1 MKANDAMR
9 LSDVARYLGVTR
21 QRVQQLAAEGHL
33 PPPAGV
39 DQRGRYWNRED
50 LQEWAVVW
58 AAARRWRRLSEVPL
72 RRSESEQV
80 DNA

>member
-1 MKANDAMR
+1 MKATDLMR
-9 LSDVARYLGVTR
+9 LGDVARYLGMSR

-39 DQRGRYWNRED
+39 DHRGRYWNRED

-58 AAARRWRRLSEVPL
+58 AAARRWRRL
-72 RRSESEQV
+72 RQV
-80 DNA
+80 RLNK

>member
-1 MKANDAMR
+1 MKPTDLMR

-21 QRVQQLAAEGHL
+21 QRVQQLASEGHL
-33 PPPAGV
+33 PPSAGV

-58 AAARRWRRLSEVPL
+58 AAARRWRRLAEVRL
-72 RRSESEQV
+72 SK
-80 DNA
+80 